1 MTQAEEIFNAAWTAG
16 GHAHTDEQ
24 ILAGVYLDA
33 QAAAEH
39 FIGTAEPLAGA
50 EIEPRTF
57 DTAKLLPS
65 RLAGFVRAVAEHL
78 EVRPEAAAF
87 MSIATLSA
95 AAVGRYRIQGGG
107 SWIQPLILWMTCGM
121 LPGERKSE
129 LVRITSS
136 PIRLAEQ
143 GLIAQHRQRVA
154 DAEESRETLE
164 GAVKNI
170 RKQLVKA
177 SGDERATLEAELG
190 EMTKKLDELPSKDT
204 PFPRLLAEDLTE
216 AALSQ
221 LLMDN
226 NEALGILTAEGGL
239 FSNIGGRWN
248 DGAPSFDIYLK
259 SYDEEYMAVDRITR
273 GAVILNHPA
282 LAMGV
287 AAQPKVIV
295 DAARIPGAKER
306 GFLGRWYYAL
316 PPSMLGYRKNH
327 RTKLAQDHREWWGQ
341 ALMQILKV
349 PPRISPVPYLSL
361 SPEADTLLQG
371 LLDNMEPHLEE
382 TFGRYAYMSDWASKL
397 AGKTLRLAGLFHL
410 AQGYGNDR
418 RVDEDTMAK
427 AVGFSLWSIHHAE
440 RVYQHWKRSEA
451 EAGVEPTLQ
460 WIRKKSPEHFTG
472 GDLKNSMRKSDW
484 YSSEARDAALIKL
497 HKTGWIASMIQYDS
511 AGKRRPTA
519 AYLPRPQLLAG
530 AAK

>member
-1 MTQAEEIFNAAWTAG
+1 MTQADDIFNDAWSAG
-16 GHAHTDEQ
+16 GHPHTDEQ
-24 ILAGVYLDA
+24 ILAGVYPDA

-39 FIGTAEPLAGA
+39 FTGVAEPLAGA
-50 EIEPRTF
+50 EIEPRPF
-57 DTAKLLPS
+57 DTGKLLPS
-65 RLAGFVRAVAEHL
+65 RLAAFVRAVAEHL
-78 EVRPEAAAF
+78 EVRPESAAF
-87 MSIATLSA
+87 MSTSTLSA
-95 AAVGRYRIQGGG
+95 AAVGRFRIEGGG
-107 SWIQPLILWMTCGM
+107 SWIQPLILWMACGM

-129 LVRITSS
+129 LVRITSA

-143 GLIAQHRQRVA
+143 GLITQHRQRVA
-154 DAEESRETLE
+154 DAEESREVLE
-164 GAVKNI
+164 GAIKDI
-170 RKQLVKA
+170 RKQLTKA
-177 SGDERATLEAELG
+177 SGDERATLEAELS
-190 EMTKKLDELPSKDT
+190 EIAKKLGELPGKDT
-204 PFPRLLAEDLTE
+204 PFPRLLTEDLTE
-216 AALSQ
+216 ASLSQ

-239 FSNIGGRWN
+239 FSNIGGRWS
-248 DGAPSFDIYLK
+248 DGNPSWDIYLK
-259 SYDEEYMAVDRITR
+259 AYDEEYMAIDRISR

-287 AAQPKVIV
+287 AAQPKVIIE
-295 DAARIPGAKER
+295 AARIPGAKER

-341 ALMQILKV
+341 TIMQILKV

-410 AQGYGNDR
+410 AQGYGNER

-451 EAGVEPTLQ
+451 EAGVEPILQ
-460 WIRKKSPEHFTG
+460 WIRKKRPQTFTA

-484 YSSEARDAALIKL
+484 YSPEARDAALIKL
-497 HKTGWIASMIQYDS
+497 HNTGWIASMIQYDDT
-511 AGKRRPTA
+511 GKRRATA
-519 AYLPRPQLLAG
+519 EFLPRPQLLAE
-530 AAK
+530 AK